1 MSNYIMELIQIQA
14 ILHSIAYFN
23 ANQKINNPKENKKM
37 AVIVKL
43 NGLTIG
49 KTTMTASEIKNAQ
62 NSGFTI
68 AKAN

>member
-1 MSNYIMELIQIQA
+1 
-14 ILHSIAYFN
+14 
-23 ANQKINNPKENKKM
+23 M

-43 NGLTIG
+43 NGTIIG
-49 KTTMTASEIKNAQ
+49 TTIMSASEIRKAQ